1 MVESYFA
8 RHADAVDAMLLTARL
23 SGVFAAYA
31 WQYSTYVENQ
41 MPCLA
46 RKDRWMSPEQIVTSV
61 PPDWGKIKVFGCDA
75 YELIPNNKFAK
86 YPGTARGRKLL
97 FIGYLRG
104 RVGAALFDPVSRQVI
119 TGATNVIYVE
129 NMNDRIDALRHFDA
143 RREALKK
150 NSRSDSLPL
159 QINDFDESQLQA
171 TSSSATR
178 KLFTSPDEQ
187 ELGPSQL
194 LAEESEDPADSQA
207 EQPQTQAV
215 GGAGST
221 AKSPSALHPAS
232 LKADEVRKILI
243 GEANMRPVRMV
254 PVGTVSK
261 VTLEERASFWPSRC
275 RSSIP

>member
-159 QINDFDESQLQA
+159 QINDFDESRLQA

-194 LAEESEDPADSQA
+194 LAEESEAPADSQA
-207 EQPQTQAV
+207 EQP
-215 GGAGST
+215 
-221 AKSPSALHPAS
+221 
-232 LKADEVRKILI
+232 
-243 GEANMRPVRMV
+243 EA
-254 PVGTVSK
+254 
-261 VTLEERASFWPSRC
+261 
-275 RSSIP
+275 